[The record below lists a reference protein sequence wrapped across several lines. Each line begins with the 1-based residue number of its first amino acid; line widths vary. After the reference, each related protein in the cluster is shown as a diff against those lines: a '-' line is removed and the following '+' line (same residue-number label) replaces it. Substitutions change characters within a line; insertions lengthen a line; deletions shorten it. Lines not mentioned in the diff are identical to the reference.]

1 MAWPRRPEDELK
13 LAEALG
19 NVKAL
24 GVIHDR
30 RVPGSK
36 EYPDHIAVDLLS
48 RFVIDAKRYQ
58 GTIRLREVGGR
69 GRARPR

>member
-48 RFVIDAKRYQ
+48 RFVIDAKRRTTAASKEGEQ
-58 GTIRLREVGGR
+58 PQVS
-69 GRARPR
+69 